1 MFEKKKK
8 KIEYLILK
16 GGYLR
21 LLLKRFGLLILILS
35 TIGGILGGI
44 ISYITYTPQYTVTQ
58 AFTIKLTE
66 HPGANT
72 ATLSDNQLSKTIPSL
87 LSSDTFVN
95 YMKPYMKSSGVTGNF
110 IVTSLEHSNIFYL
123 TVVSDNNNSCI
134 KIIDNIQSH
143 YGELAEGVIGE
154 SEMKFMAPPAYSNL
168 PTNAPNYT
176 LGVVLGALSVLVIS
190 AVILILKAR
199 FTNTVTS
206 SKDIENEINAPC
218 LSTIHQ
224 IYHKRR
230 SGESKEERRK
240 ISNVLSEN
248 TDLEFKQEISTLS
261 TNLDKICKRKGFKS
275 ILVTSTVSGE
285 GKSSVSL
292 NLACDLADKGKR
304 VIILDCD
311 LRTPCIAENLDIDN
325 ASIQLSDAITT
336 GDFSNVIV
344 KTSINNL
351 YFSGNLTSDPA
362 AFENTASKGF
372 KLLVEEM
379 EKEFDYIIL
388 DSPPSGFLGDAIE
401 IGEIVDGFIYVIS
414 HNCISKSYILRSLSS
429 FDEAKCEMLGFV
441 INHK

>member
-1 MFEKKKK
+1 MFEKKKE

-35 TIGGILGGI
+35 TVGGILGGI
-44 ISYITYTPQYTVTQ
+44 ISYSIYTPQYTVTQ

-87 LSSDTFVN
+87 LSSDTFVE
-95 YMKPYMKSSGVTGNF
+95 YMKPYMQSSGVTGHF
-110 IVTSLEHSNIFYL
+110 IVASLEYSNIFYL

-143 YGELAEGVIGE
+143 YGELARGVIGE

-168 PTNAPNYT
+168 PSNAPNYT
-176 LGVVLGALSVLVIS
+176 LGVVLGALSVLIIS
-190 AVILILKAR
+190 AAALIIKAR

-206 SKDIENEINAPC
+206 SKDIESEINAPC

-240 ISNVLSEN
+240 IPLVLSEN

-261 TNLDKICKRKGFKS
+261 TNLDKICKRKGFRS
-275 ILVTSTVSGE
+275 ILITSTASGE

-311 LRTPCIAENLDIDN
+311 LRTPCIAENLDIAN
-325 ASIQLSDAITT
+325 TPIQLSEAIMN
-336 GDFSNVIV
+336 DYYSDCIV
-344 KTSINNL
+344 KTDINNL
-351 YFSGNLTSDPA
+351 YFAGNLDSDSR
-362 AFENTASKGF
+362 AFESMASKSF
-372 KLLVEEM
+372 KNLVEEL
-379 EKEFDYIIL
+379 KKKFDYVII